1 MEKKL
6 EFLSYVKE
14 MFDIPGFDVQTY
26 SPLELAYIGDAVYE
40 VVIRTIVVTKH
51 NTQVNKL
58 HKMSSS
64 LVKASSQA
72 KMITLILEELTTEE
86 LSVYK
91 RGRNAKSFTM
101 AKNATVS
108 DYRMAT
114 GFEALIGYLYL
125 SGQSERMMQLIKSG
139 LTAMEMEKERG

>member
-125 SGQSERMMQLIKSG
+125 SGKSERMMQLIKSG
-139 LTAMEMEKERG
+139 LTAIEMEKERG

>member
-14 MFDIPGFDVQTY
+14 MFDIPGFDVQAY

-40 VVIRTIVVTKH
+40 VVVRTIVVTRH

-58 HKMSSS
+58 HKMSSN

-91 RGRNAKSFTM
+91 RGRNAKSFTV

-114 GFEALIGYLYL
+114 GLEALIGYLYL
-125 SGQSERMMQLIKSG
+125 SGQSERMMQLIKLG